1 MSGFWD
7 VYESPLGPLTLRWGE
22 HGLAGLTFPGRARDL
37 AEQDRRPEL
46 LAPVSEQLEQYF
58 AGERHS
64 FQLELELVGSAFEHR
79 IWERLREIPYG
90 ATLGYGELARA
101 VGRPDIVRGVAAA
114 VGRTPV
120 PIIIPCH
127 RVVSA
132 RGALTGYGGGL
143 WRKRALL
150 ELEGAAIEWDA
161 RQLTLI

>member
-1 MSGFWD
+1 MA
-7 VYESPLGPLTLRWGE
+7 T
-22 HGLAGLTFPGRARDL
+22 
-37 AEQDRRPEL
+37 
-46 LAPVSEQLEQYF
+46 
-58 AGERHS
+58 
-64 FQLELELVGSAFEHR
+64 
-79 IWERLREIPYG
+79 
-90 ATLGYGELARA
+90 TLGYGELARA

-132 RGALTGYGGGL
+132 RGALTGYSGGL
-143 WRKRALL
+143 WRKRTLL